1 MGMILTTCRRPTRFL
16 LPEASHS
23 VENLLFATTVS
34 SRDGMLQQGSELLCG
49 GPSSASCTEP
59 CCPSSPEPQ
68 ASPATYTQHEKQHVD
83 PETSFRDC

>member
-1 MGMILTTCRRPTRFL
+1 
-16 LPEASHS
+16 
-23 VENLLFATTVS
+23 
-34 SRDGMLQQGSELLCG
+34 MLQQGSELLCG

-83 PETSFRDC
+83 PETSFRDCWSFRAQTPWLEELNLCSWPGPRLLTVR